1 MPIKECMQTVSPVIS
16 PFRLLIGTLWSHRW
30 FALAVLVIMFAA
42 GITGLRLLLGPEIVV
57 EQVKRANLVKT
68 VVASGHFE
76 TPFRVEIGSQ
86 MTGVVTEV
94 LVDEGEHVLSGQELI
109 HLDAREIKAA
119 VVQSQGAL
127 AQAEARLKQLNE
139 LTLPAAREALAQA
152 KASLLD
158 SQNTFDRTSSL
169 FKSGFSPNSA
179 LDEAQK
185 NLDVAKAQVRSAE
198 LQVFTASPGGSDY
211 VVAETQVNQARANLE
226 ASQSRL
232 AYTTITAP
240 RDGVLISRNVEKGSV
255 VQAGKALLVLAPNGI
270 SQLVIG
276 IDERNLGLIELGEP
290 ALASADA
297 FPEQKF
303 EGKVSYINPSVDIT
317 RASVEVKLNVEQ
329 PPTFLRQDMTVS
341 VDIEVGRRDNVTVL
355 GTRFVH
361 DLQTETP
368 WVLAAVNGRAVKRD
382 VKVGLRGLN
391 DVEITD
397 GITLGDKIIPSL
409 SGVISGQRIRAILP

>member
-1 MPIKECMQTVSPVIS
+1 MQNAVSPSS
-16 PFRLLIGTLWSHRW
+16 PLRNLIHGTWLHRW
-30 FALAVLVIMFAA
+30 FTLTVLVIVGLGAFAV
-42 GITGLRLLLGPEIVV
+42 LRLFLGPEVIV
-57 EQVKRANLVKT
+57 EPVKHGNLIKT

-94 LVDEGEHVLSGQELI
+94 LVDEGETVKAGQELI

-127 AQAEARLKQLNE
+127 AQAEARLRQLNE
-139 LTLPAAREALAQA
+139 LTLPAAQETLTQA
-152 KASLLD
+152 KAALLD
-158 SQNTFDRTSSL
+158 SQNTYDRTSSL

-211 VVAETQVNQARANLE
+211 VVAETQVKQALANLD
-226 ASQSRL
+226 AAQSRL

-240 RDGVLISRNVEKGSV
+240 RDGTLINRSVEKGTV
-255 VQAGKALLVLAPNGI
+255 VQAGKPLLVLAPDGI

-276 IDERNLGLIELGEP
+276 VDEKNLGLIALGEP

-297 FPEQKF
+297 FPDQKF
-303 EGKVSYINPSVDIT
+303 EAKVSYINPSVDIT
-317 RASVEVKLNVEQ
+317 RASVEVKLDVGT
-329 PPTFLRQDMTVS
+329 PPAFLRQDMTVS
-341 VDIEVGRRDNVTVL
+341 VDIEVGRRDAVAVI
-355 GTRFVH
+355 GTRYIH
-361 DLQTETP
+361 DLQSDTP
-368 WVLAAVNGRAVKRD
+368 WVLAAVKGRAVKRTI
-382 VKVGLRGLN
+382 KIGLRGLN
-391 DVEITD
+391 DVEILD
-397 GITLGDKIIPSL
+397 GLALGDLIIPSL
-409 SGVISGQRIRAILP
+409 SGVVLGQRIRAIVP

>member
-158 SQNTFDRTSSL
+158 SQNTFATNAEGKPL
-169 FKSGFSPNSA
+169 PF
-179 LDEAQK
+179 DEAQK

-303 EGKVSYINPSVDIT
+303 EGKVSYINPSGDIT